1 MGLCY
6 PGSITPPLEPRMP
19 SPYILQNWQ
28 NFYAMTGE
36 AAATLIGLLFV
47 ALSFGESVIQ
57 GETAKVFRIWV
68 EPTLYNFLQVLG
80 ISAIAEMP
88 TLPTLAFSGLI
99 FFHTGYRVWR
109 WWEIVRHF
117 RGPEAPSDLE
127 REDWI
132 DQVVLPGLYYTV
144 GLASAV
150 GLVLG
155 QSWAPLSLALYVMLV
170 LLLGINNTWKQFA
183 WMAGEKIKS
192 RRK

>member
-1 MGLCY
+1 
-6 PGSITPPLEPRMP
+6 MP
-19 SPYILQNWQ
+19 SAYIFQNWQ

-88 TLPTLAFSGLI
+88 VLPIQAFAGLI
-99 FFHTGYRVWR
+99 FFHTCYRLWR
-109 WWEIVRHF
+109 WGEIVRHF
-117 RGPEAPSDLE
+117 RGPEAPADLE
-127 REDWI
+127 REDWME
-132 DQVVLPGLYYTV
+132 QVVLPGLYYALS
-144 GLASAV
+144 LASAV

-155 QSWAPLSLALYVMLV
+155 QAWAPLGLAIYVMLV
-170 LLLGINNTWKQFA
+170 LMLGINNTWKQFA
-183 WMAGEKIKS
+183 WMAGEKIK
-192 RRK
+192 RRPQ